1 MLTPI
6 LTMRRFGVSA
16 ARTDQVAERTRRVP
30 YADELSDEILEFY
43 RDCLTILQN
52 EGMPYLVGG
61 ACALTH
67 FAGMTRDTHDL
78 DLFVRGRDCRR
89 VLRLLSSHGYHTHLT
104 FPHWLGK
111 VMCGDGYVDV
121 IFSSGNGLV
130 VVDDRWFENAAP
142 GTVLGVPVSFCP
154 AEEIIWS
161 KSFIMERERFDGGD
175 VAHLLRARGPM
186 LDWKR
191 LVSRFGEHWPVLLSH
206 LILFGF
212 IYPTERN
219 RVPEWVM
226 RDLLGRASGQLASG
240 DRPPADERLCQ
251 GTLLSRG
258 QYLIDV
264 DRWGY
269 EDARLFPRGNM
280 TAEDIAWWTSCI
292 DRRK

>member
-1 MLTPI
+1 
-6 LTMRRFGVSA
+6 MRRLGLAA
-16 ARTDQVAERTRRVP
+16 ARRDQGAERTRRVP
-30 YADELSDEILEFY
+30 YGDELSDEILDFY
-43 RDCLTILQN
+43 RDCLTLLRDAGVQ
-52 EGMPYLVGG
+52 YVVGG

-89 VLRLLSSHGYHTHLT
+89 ALRVLEKRGYHTHLT

-121 IFSSGNGLV
+121 IFSSGNGIV
-130 VVDDRWFENAAP
+130 SVDDAWFTHAP
-142 GTVLGVPVSFCP
+142 RGTVLGVPVSICP

-161 KSFIMERERFDGGD
+161 KAFIMERERFDGGD
-175 VAHLLRARGPM
+175 VAHLLRARGPL
-186 LDWKR
+186 LDWR
-191 LVSRFGEHWPVLLSH
+191 RILDRFGAHWRVLLSH
-206 LILFGF
+206 LVLFGF
-212 IYPTERN
+212 VYPTDRD
-219 RVPEWVM
+219 RIPEWVM
-226 RDLLGRASGQLASG
+226 RELLARATAEIGHAT
-240 DRPPADERLCQ
+240 PPERVCN

-280 TAEDIAWWTSCI
+280 TPEDVAWWTACI
-292 DRRK
+292 ARNNR